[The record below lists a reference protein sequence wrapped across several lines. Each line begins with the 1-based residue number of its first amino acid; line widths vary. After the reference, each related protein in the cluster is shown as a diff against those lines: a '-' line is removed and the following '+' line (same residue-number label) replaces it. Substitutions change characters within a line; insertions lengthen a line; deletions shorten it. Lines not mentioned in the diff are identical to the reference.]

1 LSIFICT
8 FVKNKA
14 MKRLF
19 IYLLK
24 KYSTNEKD
32 RISILRVL
40 DEQVQNE
47 YTEQTGFGNV
57 YNGFSEFVLA
67 SSFTRERVNLGEDD
81 SVEILK
87 SGINSTFNETIT
99 MLKDN
104 G

>member
-1 LSIFICT
+1 
-8 FVKNKA
+8 

-40 DEQVQNE
+40 DEQVKNE
-47 YTEQTGFGNV
+47 YTEQTGLGNV
-57 YNGFSEFVLA
+57 YNFFSEFLLA
-67 SSFTRERVNLGEDD
+67 SSVAKGLALKNEDPYLAM
-81 SVEILK
+81 LK
-87 SGINSTFNETIT
+87 SGINASFDETIA
-99 MLKDN
+99 MIKDN

>member
-1 LSIFICT
+1 
-8 FVKNKA
+8 

-24 KYSTNEKD
+24 KYSRNEKD
-32 RISILRVL
+32 RVGILRVL

-57 YNGFSEFVLA
+57 YNFFSEFLLA
-67 SSFTRERVNLGEDD
+67 SSFTREMVNLGEDHSID
-81 SVEILK
+81 VLK
-87 SGINSTFNETIT
+87 GGINSTFDETIT
-99 MLKDN
+99 MIKNN

>member
-1 LSIFICT
+1 
-8 FVKNKA
+8 

-24 KYSTNEKD
+24 KYSRNEKD
-32 RISILRVL
+32 RVEILRIL

-57 YNGFSEFVLA
+57 YNFFSEFLLA
-67 SSFTRERVNLGEDD
+67 SSFTREIVNLGEDD
-81 SVEILK
+81 SINVLK
-87 SGINSTFNETIT
+87 GGINSTFDETIT
-99 MLKDN
+99 MIKNN